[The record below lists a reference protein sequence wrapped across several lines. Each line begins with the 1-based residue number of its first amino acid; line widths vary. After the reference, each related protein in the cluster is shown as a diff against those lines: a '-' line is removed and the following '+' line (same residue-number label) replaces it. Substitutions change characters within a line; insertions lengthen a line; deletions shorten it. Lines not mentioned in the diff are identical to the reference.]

1 MKNAGPPWLRRSD
14 VSGNGRHAVRTLA
27 SASSTSRCGNRL
39 IILLLLNQFGPV
51 SLLRQLR
58 ASTNRAPAVLS
69 QLAPERQPQRA
80 ERAMEHSG
88 RALFLRATTKRTNT
102 RDARAAP
109 HEQLHNR

>member
-27 SASSTSRCGNRL
+27 SASSTSGCGNRL

-69 QLAPERQPQRA
+69 QAGAGAPASASGASNGTQR
-80 ERAMEHSG
+80 E
-88 RALFLRATTKRTNT
+88 ALFLRATTKRTNA

-109 HEQLHNR
+109 Q